1 MNLIVV
7 VIAALLWLGGSSTEA
22 TAQHAQFRAGARQS
36 MDIVINR
43 WVVDAEGQPI
53 GPRVGALRYH
63 LERVKTDKGW
73 RTNLVL
79 DDAGRQQAGPPNPF
93 LGGRIEFDEIGRF
106 GMFDKD
112 GHEVAI
118 PPRLQPG
125 VGLTFDDEWSAWPT
139 AGNAETRRR
148 TRVAEVEARY
158 GRSTGKLRGLSR
170 YVKQTGED
178 LEELLVDANSGL
190 PVELNVVQAGVLRGQ
205 VTFDYTEQP
214 GRGLVRR
221 AMRSETRLNDQG
233 DRAVTTTEFTN
244 VSFGQEN

>member
-7 VIAALLWLGGSSTEA
+7 VLTALLSLGGSSTVA
-22 TAQHAQFRAGARQS
+22 SAQQAQSRAGARQS

-43 WVVDAEGQPI
+43 WVVDAKGQPV

-73 RTNLVL
+73 RTTLVL
-79 DDAGRQQAGPPNPF
+79 DDAGRQHAGPPNPF
-93 LGGRIEFDEIGRF
+93 LGGRIEFDEMGRF

-112 GHEVAI
+112 GREVAI
-118 PPRLQPG
+118 PTGLQPG
-125 VGLTFDDEWSAWPT
+125 VGLAFDGEWSAWPT
-139 AGNAETRRR
+139 AGSVETIRK

-170 YVKQTGED
+170 YVKETAED

-190 PVELNVVQAGVLRGQ
+190 PVELNLVQAGVLRGQ
-205 VTFDYTEQP
+205 VTFDYAELP

-221 AMRSETRLNDQG
+221 AMRSETRLNDQV

-244 VSFGQEN
+244 VSFEQEK